1 MLINKFVIPLFIA
14 EIIGLTI
21 IPKIPTIHNATNIIS
36 NIWLCESIQFLALYG
51 KNPLN
56 IFEPSSGGSGIRLN
70 TPNPIFIATILCI
83 MLTRCYKGHYR

>member
-51 KNPLN
+51 KKCIKIL
-56 IFEPSSGGSGIRLN
+56 EPSNGGNGIRLN
-70 TPNPIFIATILCI
+70 TPSPILIET
-83 MLTRCYKGHYR
+83 T